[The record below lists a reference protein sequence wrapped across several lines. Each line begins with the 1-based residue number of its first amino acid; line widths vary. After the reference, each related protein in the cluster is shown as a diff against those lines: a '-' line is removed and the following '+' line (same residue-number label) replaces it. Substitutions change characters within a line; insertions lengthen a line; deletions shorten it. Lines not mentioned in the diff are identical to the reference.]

1 MYLGPE
7 TTCFTQIF
15 MDDTVED
22 VFSYIPSIEG
32 SILKESDES
41 IWIVQD
47 VEDYLKKYDISN
59 KIEEMAYYRMFF

>member
-1 MYLGPE
+1 
-7 TTCFTQIF
+7 